1 MTAMLLKE
9 KKKRNFQQ
17 TINLSKLET
26 MGISKIIIIKIII
39 NSNNNNNNDDN
50 SMVGIVI
57 P

>member
-26 MGISKIIIIKIII
+26 MGISKIITIKIIM
-39 NSNNNNNNDDN
+39 NNDN
-50 SMVGIVI
+50 NKKIVI
-57 P
+57 IIIMIIPW

>member
-26 MGISKIIIIKIII
+26 MGISKIITIKIIM
-39 NSNNNNNNDDN
+39 NNDN
-50 SMVGIVI
+50 NKKRLKLKA
-57 P
+57 